1 MAKGIP
7 VTEKEFD
14 KIKTLI
20 ESNVPLKMIAQLA
33 KRDLSTIIMM
43 QKCETFNPYT
53 ELRKSINAK
62 KSAYKMHKTKE
73 PKQAEKLAA
82 GSDDLKDLLYGMN
95 GIYEKLSLLIG
106 YARETASLMNQLVEL
121 WRK

>member
-33 KRDLSTIIMM
+33 KRDSSTILMM
-43 QKCETFNPYT
+43 QRCETFNQYT

-62 KSAYKMHKTKE
+62 KSAYKLHKTKE
-73 PKQAEKLAA
+73 PKQAEKLASY
-82 GSDDLKDLLYGMN
+82 SDDQKDLLYGMN

-106 YARETASLMNQLVEL
+106 YARETTSLMNQLVEL

>member
-14 KIKTLI
+14 RIKTLI
-20 ESNVPLKMIAQLA
+20 KSNVPLKMIAQLVN
-33 KRDLSTIIMM
+33 RDLSTIIMM
-43 QKCETFNPYT
+43 ERCETFNQYT

-62 KSAYKMHKTKE
+62 KSAYKLHKTKE
-73 PKQAEKLAA
+73 PKQAEKPAA
-82 GSDDLKDLLYGMN
+82 CSDDQKDLLYGMN

-106 YARETASLMNQLVEL
+106 YARETTSLMNQLVEL